1 MNDND
6 IVQLYI
12 ARSED
17 AVRYTSIQYGSRL
30 KGLAYNILGCKE
42 DAEEI
47 VNDTYLALW
56 NSIPPQKPT
65 YFFAYAAKI
74 CRYLSLDRFDRL
86 AAKKRSAVI
95 VELTS
100 ELEQC
105 IPDRHQLT
113 ASDPANIGRLL
124 NSFIQQQPCK
134 NQEIFVR
141 RYWAGESI
149 STIAEKTGLREGAIK
164 TKLFRIRKK
173 LKQYLEEEGVIP

>member
-1 MNDND
+1 MDDND
-6 IVQLYI
+6 IVQLFI
-12 ARSED
+12 ARSEE
-17 AVRYTSIQYGSRL
+17 AIHYTSIQYGSRL

-74 CRYLSLDRFDRL
+74 CRYLSFDRFDRTT
-86 AAKKRSAVI
+86 AKKRNAVL

-100 ELEQC
+100 EMEQC
-105 IPDRHQLT
+105 IPDRRQLY
-113 ASDPANIGRLL
+113 SSSPADIGRLL
-124 NSFIQQQPCK
+124 NTFVQQQPAI
-134 NQEIFVR
+134 NQAIFVR

-149 STIAEKTGLREGAIK
+149 STIAEKTGLRDGAIK
-164 TKLFRIRKK
+164 TKLYRMRKK
-173 LKQYLEEEGVIP
+173 LKHYLEEEGVIP